1 MRPLIAALVMVLC
14 LTSSTAAI
22 AEGTSEEKWLKRT
35 VLVEE
40 RTSIW
45 CPSCA
50 EIDPELAIVA
60 KSHGTRIAIVG
71 LHVDDAFEN
80 DASLARI
87 EYQRQID
94 NSPYGTPT
102 FFVDGTKTA
111 EGYDAWS
118 DVQDRILSQE
128 NSRGTP
134 EEMAMILTE
143 GEIQLPTPEYGQ
155 ITLMVLEHDKDVPA
169 DVENP
174 GEDVRDRVLVGMKVI
189 DSEGN
194 GSEYGDLDLPEL
206 WSVIMIHEPVEG
218 GEPYGVVEISNLE
231 YGENSSF
238 ELLRIVA
245 SCVILG
251 AILVYTPAKKSL
263 NTEEE

>member
-1 MRPLIAALVMVLC
+1 MRPLIAALVMVLF
-14 LTSSTAAI
+14 LTSSTAAM
-22 AEGTSEEKWLKRT
+22 AESNSEEHWLKRT

-60 KSHGTRIAIVG
+60 KSHGARTAIVG

-87 EYQRQID
+87 EYQEQID
-94 NSPYGTPT
+94 NSEYGTPT
-102 FFVDGTKTA
+102 FFVDGIKTA
-111 EGYDAWS
+111 EGYDAWG

-143 GEIQLPTPEYGQ
+143 GDIQLPTPEYGQ
-155 ITLMVLEHDKDVPA
+155 ITLMVLEHDKDVPVGV
-169 DVENP
+169 DNP

-189 DSEGN
+189 DWEGN
-194 GSEYGDLDLPEL
+194 ISEYGDLDLPEL

-231 YGENSSF
+231 YEENSSY

-245 SCVILG
+245 SCVLLG
-251 AILVYTPAKKSL
+251 AILVFTPAKKSL

>member
-1 MRPLIAALVMVLC
+1 MRPLFAALVMVLC
-14 LTSSTAAI
+14 LTSSTAAM
-22 AEGTSEEKWLKRT
+22 AEGASEEYWLKRT

-60 KSHGTRIAIVG
+60 KSHGARTAIVG

-87 EYQRQID
+87 KYQEQTD
-94 NSPYGTPT
+94 NSEYGTPT
-102 FFVDGTKTA
+102 FFVDGIKTA
-111 EGYDAWS
+111 EGYDAWG

-134 EEMAMILTE
+134 EEMAIILTE
-143 GEIQLPTPEYGQ
+143 GGIQLPTPEYGQ
-155 ITLMVLEHDKDVPA
+155 ITLMVLEHDKDVPVGV
-169 DVENP
+169 DNP
-174 GEDVRDRVLVGMKVI
+174 GEDVRDRVLVGMQVI
-189 DSEGN
+189 DWEGN
-194 GSEYGDLDLPEL
+194 ISEYGDLDLPKL

-231 YGENSSF
+231 YEVNSSY

-245 SCVILG
+245 SCVLLG
-251 AILVYTPAKKSL
+251 AVLVFTPAKKSL